1 MGSVLK
7 EGWRI
12 LKSFPVAYTLHKS
25 HKSYSG
31 AAVSKIEMPFEERLN
46 AWRKE
51 NDGQWKL

>member
-1 MGSVLK
+1 MGPTLK

-12 LKSFPVAYTLHKS
+12 LKSFPVAYTLHNS

-31 AAVSKIEMPFEERLN
+31 AAVSKIEVPFGERLN

-51 NDGQWKL
+51 KDGQWNL